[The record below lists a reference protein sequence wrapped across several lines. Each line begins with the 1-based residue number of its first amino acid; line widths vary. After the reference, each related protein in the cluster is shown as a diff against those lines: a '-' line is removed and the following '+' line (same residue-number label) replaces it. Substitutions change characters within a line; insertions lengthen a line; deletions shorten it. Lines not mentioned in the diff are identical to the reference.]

1 MTYATRR
8 GRLNPRGTSMGMR
21 DDTAERAH
29 DSAEDCI
36 DETTA
41 ETQVSSEA
49 RMDLNPRPYTDHSNG
64 AHAHA
69 LEGVAQELDSLRFR
83 VESTEATLRTQTLYI
98 RYFAVFVTPI
108 QCALCWYAHNTNS
121 NLWDKVNVGIFA
133 CTAWLFPSFYCHVF
147 QEWIFTDHAPRFVQR
162 FRIMG
167 HMDFFG
173 LPATN
178 WSRALSCFCV
188 NTFLANFLYLLS
200 ALHVASQRDIYTL
213 RCVGG
218 IHLTFWCGLNT
229 MHRMIPRPDV
239 VFDLMNRLLRGQ
251 HAQNFIILMM
261 IVVIP
266 SIFKLV
272 LENWDALISER
283 DEYTVAFA
291 AVFCV
296 DGMYYT
302 LSLFNTD
309 DPMWALTRQR
319 GRISV
324 EVFNLQSLMMAML
337 AKFVWVVSTLFL
349 SDRAKQMWISVE
361 LVVQIVSLIA
371 VSWVSHRYVPDQASL
386 SIRSHSR
393 DIGAKVV
400 VLCSLCYAARGDV
413 LRILHFMIK
422 TVVYTFL
429 FNEFLNRVCRS

>member
-1 MTYATRR
+1 MTVETRQ
-8 GRLNPRGTSMGMR
+8 GRLNMGRTSMRMR
-21 DDTAERAH
+21 DDTAEHAH
-29 DSAEDCI
+29 DSAEEECV
-36 DETTA
+36 DETTE
-41 ETQVSSEA
+41 ETQMSSEA
-49 RMDLNPRPYTDHSNG
+49 RHTNLVIPTADHSNG
-64 AHAHA
+64 RGAPLREAR
-69 LEGVAQELDSLRFR
+69 ELDSLRVR
-83 VESTEATLRTQTLYI
+83 MERAEDILRTQTRGI
-98 RYFAVFVTPI
+98 RYFALIATTI
-108 QCALCWYAHNTNS
+108 LCALCWYAHTTKS
-121 NLWDKVNVGIFA
+121 GIWDKVNVFIFA

-147 QEWIFTDHAPRFVQR
+147 QEWIFTDHAPRFLQHL
-162 FRIMG
+162 RIMG

-188 NTFLANFLYLLS
+188 NTFIANFFYLFS
-200 ALHVASQRDIYTL
+200 ALFVASQRDIYVL
-213 RCVGG
+213 RCVIG

-251 HAQNFIILMM
+251 HAQNFIYLMTTV
-261 IVVIP
+261 IVP
-266 SIFKLV
+266 SILKLV

-309 DPMWALTRQR
+309 DPMWALTRQP
-319 GRISV
+319 GRTSV
-324 EVFNLQSLMMAML
+324 EVFNLQSLMMGML

-349 SDRAKQMWISVE
+349 SDRAKRMWISVE
-361 LVVQIVSLIA
+361 LVVQVVSLIA
-371 VSWVSHRYVPDQASL
+371 VTWVSDRYIPNEEHR
-386 SIRSHSR
+386 SIRSHAK

-400 VLCSLCYAARGDV
+400 VICSLVYAARGDFF
-413 LRILHFMIK
+413 LILDFMIK
-422 TVVYTFL
+422 TVVHAFL
-429 FNEFLNRVCRS
+429 FNKFLNRVYRN